1 MDIRRSLLA
10 AQALFL
16 ILASP
21 LLADVRT
28 QNIDIMVALDKSLSM
43 EHKINAVKD
52 WVNSYLIDQVVI
64 PGDYLDIVAFYGKAD
79 VIVHQT
85 IRNDADKAAVKKII
99 SGIRGNGRFTDI
111 GNALDVL
118 KAQIAT
124 KEKDGRD
131 KYVLL
136 LTDGIQEAPP
146 TSKYYSPDGK
156 FNHEFLANTKTIQ
169 QKGWKVMIL
178 GIGTETAAK
187 DLATALSSQYT
198 EITGK
203 LSSGALTQSAGGL
216 FGDVTVQG
224 PITVAPVGS
233 DGSSSLSFTLKPSV
247 MQGGEATVTV
257 SRVDARIGSAPA
269 SPILTTP
276 MTITVKKG
284 QEKQARVPVKFPPG
298 LPSGSGTATLSF
310 AFPPGQGFSPS
321 SFDISFKV
329 KGWVENNTIP
339 LGAGVVLAVLLI
351 VALILL
357 LRRATGGGPLAFL
370 VLVDDSPLSET
381 PMSLGPGHELFLNE
395 LEGSFSLISK
405 RNARSLARFFVRDN
419 KLGMGVLKADR
430 FPKLAEVPADVR
442 GQSFVLKTE
451 NGRKLDLEIQ
461 GRIPGKETAVPR
473 EASHNAE
480 TRESPGTEAKA
491 EKAPRKARA
500 RPRAKASVART
511 GKRAK

>member
-1 MDIRRSLLA
+1 MGVHRSLLTIVG
-10 AQALFL
+10 LLL
-16 ILASP
+16 IVVSP

-28 QNIDIMVALDKSLSM
+28 QNIDIVVALDKSLSM
-43 EHKINAVKD
+43 EHKIAAVKD

-64 PGDYLDIVAFYGKAD
+64 PGDYLDIVVFYGKAE
-79 VIVHQT
+79 VLIHQT

-124 KEKDGRD
+124 REKDGRD

-169 QKGWKVMIL
+169 EKGWKVMIL

-187 DLATALSSQYT
+187 DLGNALSSQYVT
-198 EITGK
+198 ITGN
-203 LSSGALTQSAGGL
+203 LSSGAITQSTAGL

-224 PITVAPVGS
+224 AVTVAPVGS
-233 DGSSSLSFTLKPSV
+233 DGSSALSFTLKPSLT
-247 MQGGEATVTV
+247 QSADASVTV
-257 SRVDARIGSAPA
+257 SRIDARIGSAPP

-284 QEKQARVPVKFPPG
+284 QEKQARVPVRFPSG
-298 LPSGSGTATLSF
+298 LPGGSGTATLSF

-321 SFDISFKV
+321 SFDVSYKV
-329 KGWVENNTIP
+329 KGWVENNTLP
-339 LGAGVVLAVLLI
+339 LGAGAVLLVIII
-351 VALILL
+351 VGLILL
-357 LRRATGGGPLAFL
+357 LRRATTGGAVAFL
-370 VLVDDSPLSET
+370 VLVDESPLSET
-381 PMSLGPGHELFLNE
+381 PMSLGPGHEIFLNE
-395 LEGSFSLISK
+395 TEGSFSLISR
-405 RNARSLARFFVRDN
+405 RNARSLARFFVKDS

-430 FPKLAEVPADVR
+430 FPKLADVPADVR
-442 GQSFVLKTE
+442 GESFVLKSE
-451 NGRKLDLEIQ
+451 DGRKLDLEIQ
-461 GRIPGKETAVPR
+461 GRIPAREAAEPR
-473 EASHNAE
+473 ETN
-480 TRESPGTEAKA
+480 RKA
-491 EKAPRKARA
+491 EAQESRGTDAKPKKAPG
-500 RPRAKASVART
+500 RPRAPQRRKASVTRT

>member
-1 MDIRRSLLA
+1 MGNHRSLLT
-10 AQALFL
+10 ALTL
-16 ILASP
+16 CLVLASP
-21 LLADVRT
+21 LLADTRT

-43 EHKINAVKD
+43 EHKVAAVKD

-64 PGDYLDIVAFYGKAD
+64 PGDFLDIVAFYGKAD
-79 VIVHQT
+79 VIVSQT
-85 IRNDADKAAVKKII
+85 IKNDADKAAVKKII

-124 KEKDGRD
+124 RESDGRD

-203 LSSGALTQSAGGL
+203 LSTGSLTQSAGGL
-216 FGDVTVQG
+216 FGAVTLQG
-224 PITVAPVGS
+224 SVKVAPVGS
-233 DGSSSLSFTLKPSV
+233 DGSSSLSLTLKPGL
-247 MQGGEATVTV
+247 QGDASVTV
-257 SRVDARIGSAPA
+257 NRIDARIGNAPA
-269 SPILTTP
+269 SPILSTP

-284 QEKQARVPVKFPPG
+284 TEQSAKVPVKFPAGMPAG
-298 LPSGSGTATLSF
+298 ASKATLSF
-310 AFPPGQGFSPS
+310 SFPPGQGFVPS
-321 SFDISFKV
+321 DVDVSFVV
-329 KGWVENNTIP
+329 KGWAENNAVP
-339 LGAGVVLAVLLI
+339 LGAGAVLVVLIIL
-351 VALILL
+351 ALILL
-357 LRRATGGGPLAFL
+357 LRRVTTGGSLSFV
-370 VLVDDSPLSET
+370 VLVDHSPLSET
-381 PMSLGPGHELFLNE
+381 PVNLGPGHELFLNE
-395 LEGSFSLISK
+395 LEGDFSLIEK
-405 RNARSLARFFVRDN
+405 RNARSLARFFVKDK

-430 FPKLAEVPADVR
+430 FPKLTDVPADVR
-442 GQSFVLKTE
+442 GESFTLKTD

-461 GRIPGKETAVPR
+461 SKAAGGTSSARPSSDRDTGATTTVSTDKPSPR
-473 EASHNAE
+473 SASKRRPA
-480 TRESPGTEAKA
+480 R
-491 EKAPRKARA
+491 KAPVTRARRKA
-500 RPRAKASVART
+500 T
-511 GKRAK
+511 